1 MDCTLY
7 PLRPLTGYNVS
18 IHVSDAGICGYVNY
32 HVIMALIF
40 GGAGVLAI
48 LFFLPCICS
57 KTNLGIIAFFL
68 CLAFGIEGLVLFIVF
83 ACLYLKNQFDVH
95 PEQPIPSAYLVPDAP
110 VIPGES
116 VIPTGGRNNRVPT
129 VRNTPEVVIV
139 GDPSENADT
148 ARAIPFTGKMTRHG
162 PIPIRLNVSC
172 FFADR
177 KHYT

>member
-1 MDCTLY
+1 
-7 PLRPLTGYNVS
+7 
-18 IHVSDAGICGYVNY
+18 
-32 HVIMALIF
+32 MALIF

-95 PEQPIPSAYLVPDAP
+95 PEQRIPSAYLVPGAP
-110 VIPGES
+110 AIPTAPAMPGEHA
-116 VIPTGGRNNRVPT
+116 IPTAGPGI
-129 VRNTPEVVIV
+129 PEVVVV
-139 GDPSENADT
+139 GDRS
-148 ARAIPFTGKMTRHG
+148 RAPDAERAFPLVGKMTRHG

>member
-7 PLRPLTGYNVS
+7 PLRPLTGYNIS

-95 PEQPIPSAYLVPDAP
+95 PEQPIPSAYLVPDVP
-110 VIPGES
+110 VISGE
-116 VIPTGGRNNRVPT
+116 VIPTGEWNNRVPT

-139 GDPSENADT
+139 EDSSENANA
-148 ARAIPFTGKMTRHG
+148 ARAFPLVGKMTRHG

>member
-1 MDCTLY
+1 
-7 PLRPLTGYNVS
+7 
-18 IHVSDAGICGYVNY
+18 
-32 HVIMALIF
+32 MALIF

-48 LFFLPCICS
+48 FFFLPCICS
-57 KTNLGIIAFFL
+57 KTNLGIIVFFL

-95 PEQPIPSAYLVPDAP
+95 PEQRIPSAYLVPGAP
-110 VIPGES
+110 A
-116 VIPTGGRNNRVPT
+116 IPTAGPGI
-129 VRNTPEVVIV
+129 PEVVVV
-139 GDPSENADT
+139 GDRS
-148 ARAIPFTGKMTRHG
+148 RAPDAERAFPLVGKMTRHG